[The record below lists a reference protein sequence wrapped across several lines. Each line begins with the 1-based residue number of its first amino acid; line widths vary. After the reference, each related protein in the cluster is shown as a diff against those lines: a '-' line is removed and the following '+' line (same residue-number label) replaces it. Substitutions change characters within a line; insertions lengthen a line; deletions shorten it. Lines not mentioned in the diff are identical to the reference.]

1 MTKFY
6 LVTESSANIEKIL
19 RISLLAID
27 LGIEYLQIRN
37 KVIDYQLLKRLSREI
52 IKYRKTTKIIINDH
66 VELAAELDADG
77 THIGQGD
84 MSVINARKILGDN
97 KIIGLSIE
105 NMHQASQAND
115 LPIDYIAASP
125 VFATKTKLDAAP
137 PIGLSGLKA
146 ISKITKLPIF
156 AIGGITSVNCLS
168 VVKNG
173 AYGLCIVSEIF
184 DAENPKEKILEIK
197 KLIT

>member
-6 LVTESSANIEKIL
+6 LVTESSDNIEKIL

-37 KVIDYQLLKRLSREI
+37 EVIDYQLLKRLSIEI
-52 IKYRKTTKIIINDH
+52 IKYRRNTQIIINDY

-84 MSVINARKILGDN
+84 MSVLNARKILGNN

-105 NMHQASQAND
+105 NMHQANQANE

-125 VFATKTKLDAAP
+125 VFASKTKLDAAKP
-137 PIGLSGLKA
+137 LGLSGLKE
-146 ISKITKLPIF
+146 IGQMTKLPIF
-156 AIGGITSVNCLS
+156 AIGGITSSNCLS
-168 VVKNG
+168 VIKNG
-173 AYGLCIVSEIF
+173 ARGLCFVSEIF